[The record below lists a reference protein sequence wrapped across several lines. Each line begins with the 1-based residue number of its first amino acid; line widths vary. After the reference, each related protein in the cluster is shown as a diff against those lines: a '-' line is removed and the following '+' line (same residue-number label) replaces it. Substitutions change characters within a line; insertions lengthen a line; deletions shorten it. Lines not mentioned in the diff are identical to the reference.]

1 MSEQCKQ
8 VTKNDESTQQCR
20 RESVTFTPRFDI
32 CETENELILY
42 GDLPGVEAGNL
53 DICFEDKELAIHGK
67 VAPRQADLRRLRDEY
82 GVGDF
87 YRTFAFGEAVDA
99 TKISAELKNGV
110 LTVHLPKA
118 ESAKPK
124 RIDVRAV

>member
-8 VTKNDESTQQCR
+8 VNKNDEATQQDT
-20 RESVTFTPRFDI
+20 REPVTFTPRFDI
-32 CETENELILY
+32 CENENELILY
-42 GDLPGVEAGNL
+42 GDLPGVEAGDL
-53 DICFEDKELAIHGK
+53 DVRFEDKELAIHGR
-67 VAPRQADLRRLRDEY
+67 VAPRQADQRRLRDEY

-87 YRTFAFGEAVDA
+87 YRTFTVGEAVDA
-99 TKISAELKNGV
+99 GKINAELKNGV

-124 RIDVRAV
+124 RIEVKTV